1 MEALAQQPPETVANS
16 AKKDETEAKLKIGR
30 EKKEGGDKA
39 FKEALRQYHEVS
51 LIAFI
56 NATPTAPVA
65 GELNPHLMDAHRHAP
80 TDATTHSAVDQL
92 AKTED
97 GKSPK
102 TEADILLEK
111 LQSNICAC
119 HIKNE
124 NWKRAVETANQI
136 LKKSPENKKALLR
149 KGKGLLGQ
157 GFTEKAIDVFQALEK
172 QDPEDAEVKRELAA
186 ARAADK
192 AATSKGL
199 KKFKGFLNRPGAS
212 GSSGDVEEVTNVLEV
227 SRIEEVS

>member
-1 MEALAQQPPETVANS
+1 MEAVSEQPPETVAS
-16 AKKDETEAKLKIGR
+16 SVKKEETEAKMKIGR
-30 EKKEGGDKA
+30 EKKEAGDKS
-39 FKEALRQYHEVS
+39 FKEGDTKAALRQYHEAMMYVQGIDKS
-51 LIAFI
+51 VLGAI
-56 NATPTAPVA
+56 
-65 GELNPHLMDAHRHAP
+65 
-80 TDATTHSAVDQL
+80 DQS

-102 TEADILLEK
+102 TEADVLLEK

-157 GFTEKAIDVFQALEK
+157 GFTEKAVELFQTLEK

-186 ARAADK
+186 AKAADK

-199 KKFKGFLNRPGAS
+199 KKFKGFLNKS
-212 GSSGDVEEVTNVLEV
+212 GGSGHAAVEEVTNVLEE
-227 SRIEEVS
+227 SRIEEVP

>member
-1 MEALAQQPPETVANS
+1 MLNMEALAQQPPETVANS

-39 FKEALRQYHEVS
+39 FKEGD
-51 LIAFI
+51 
-56 NATPTAPVA
+56 TKA
-65 GELNPHLMDAHRHAP
+65 GEL
-80 TDATTHSAVDQL
+80 TDSYSLHTL
-92 AKTED
+92 
-97 GKSPK
+97 
-102 TEADILLEK
+102 
-111 LQSNICAC
+111 AC

>member
-1 MEALAQQPPETVANS
+1 MEAVSEQPPETVAS
-16 AKKDETEAKLKIGR
+16 SVKKEETEAKMKIGR
-30 EKKEGGDKA
+30 EKKEAGDKS
-39 FKEALRQYHEVS
+39 FKEGDTKAALRQYHEAMMYVQGIDKS
-51 LIAFI
+51 VLGAI
-56 NATPTAPVA
+56 
-65 GELNPHLMDAHRHAP
+65 
-80 TDATTHSAVDQL
+80 DQS

-102 TEADILLEK
+102 TEADVLLEK
-111 LQSNICAC
+111 LQSNICGESILVVCTFCLLILKPCHEAC

-157 GFTEKAIDVFQALEK
+157 GFTEKAVELFQTLEK

-186 ARAADK
+186 AKAADK

-199 KKFKGFLNRPGAS
+199 KKFKGFLNKS
-212 GSSGDVEEVTNVLEV
+212 GGSGHAAVEEVTNVLEE
-227 SRIEEVS
+227 SRIEEVP